1 MLIFSQEMF
10 FIALLKTD
18 NINNS
23 KILLT
28 RPKRYIWSLFLVD
41 PLLLKE
47 NNQIMENQTVF
58 GMDNLHNISADTY
71 EEDFFPGLYKLRPSV
86 IIGLFLTLI
95 SICVLIPVLYSIIWY
110 EKFGSDK
117 KRTVLNKLVGSV
129 CWYTIVV
136 YMVVQIPEL
145 IRYCYGPLP
154 TFLCYLHLI
163 IKSTLAIQLMLIFD
177 AISILRYIFIFWL
190 KNPYNFSDD
199 FWNVFINLWI
209 SSFSLMTQIVF
220 VILPG
225 T

>member
-1 MLIFSQEMF
+1 
-10 FIALLKTD
+10 
-18 NINNS
+18 
-23 KILLT
+23 
-28 RPKRYIWSLFLVD
+28 
-41 PLLLKE
+41 
-47 NNQIMENQTVF
+47 
-58 GMDNLHNISADTY
+58 MDNVHNISVDTY
-71 EEDFFPGLYKLRPSV
+71 EEDFFSGLYKIRPSEN
-86 IIGLFLTLI
+86 IGVTLPLM
-95 SICVLIPVLYSIIWY
+95 SICILIPVLYSIIWY

-190 KNPYNFSDD
+190 KNPFNFSDD

-209 SSFSLMTQIVF
+209 FSFSLMSQIVF